1 MYIWEI
7 SETVYGWYNF
17 SQVLI
22 EKDELLKTYEFVRAK
37 DIAYF
42 LNMKVS
48 KIYNFCHKLT
58 NHRGNLKY
66 VNISQKIKCA
76 IVYV

>member
-1 MYIWEI
+1 MGNKRNCIRVVQLFT
-7 SETVYGWYNF
+7 S
-17 SQVLI
+17 I

-37 DIAYF
+37 DIAYV
-42 LNMKVS
+42 LNIKVS

>member
-1 MYIWEI
+1 MGNKRNCIRI
-7 SETVYGWYNF
+7 VQLFTS
-17 SQVLI
+17 I